1 MGKDVV
7 YKPWSRRE
15 LKAIVR
21 HFPKDVM
28 TNKQKWLEEWSLVCM
43 IYSPHMHAM
52 MQLLKSTLPPDLK
65 DKVLNACEIPHDPTE
80 FARMTPEEAK
90 TCYSVIALAVKHEVM
105 QQIDFTPLERIRQ
118 GTDESPWEL
127 YTVRL

>member
-7 YKPWSRRE
+7 YKLWSWSE

-28 TNKQKWLEEWSLVCM
+28 TNKQKWLEDWNLVCM
-43 IYSPHMHAM
+43 IYSPHMPAM
-52 MQLLKSTLPPDLK
+52 MQLLKLMLPSDLK

-80 FARMTPEEAK
+80 LARMTPEGA
-90 TCYSVIALAVKHEVM
+90 
-105 QQIDFTPLERIRQ
+105 
-118 GTDESPWEL
+118 
-127 YTVRL
+127 